1 MSATHIGIASPASM
15 PESFAMLSHFDEWVL
30 RRSMTRSKSN
40 MVASGV
46 AGEGRSGQLR
56 PAALPFLGCH
66 INVDRQT

>member
-46 AGEGRSGQLR
+46 AGDVRG
-56 PAALPFLGCH
+56 ALVSPVQHCPF
-66 INVDRQT
+66 